1 VKLFVH
7 PQQQLPLHEL
17 LLMLRP
23 KYIIQQKKI
32 KGARKEGKKSLHLK
46 TDVISLNDYDD
57 DVVQTSAAI
66 ALCNCTGKRTSLLY
80 FVHIK
85 T

>member
-1 VKLFVH
+1 
-7 PQQQLPLHEL
+7 
-17 LLMLRP
+17 M
-23 KYIIQQKKI
+23 
-32 KGARKEGKKSLHLK
+32 KGARKEEEKEKSLDFK
-46 TDVISLNDYDD
+46 TDVILLNDDDD

-85 T
+85 M